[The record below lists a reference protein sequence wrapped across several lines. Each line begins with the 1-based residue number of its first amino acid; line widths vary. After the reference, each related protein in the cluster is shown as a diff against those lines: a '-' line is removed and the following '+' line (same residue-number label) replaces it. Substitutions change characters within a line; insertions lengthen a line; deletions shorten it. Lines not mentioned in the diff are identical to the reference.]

1 MFFFGYFNS
10 TDPQQIYNLKKD
22 GLNYSIKLNQYLNLQ
37 SNIFGYEIK
46 GIKILEL
53 PDSNITGL
61 YFISSDNN
69 TEEKIEV
76 RQNDILN
83 FSSNISLLFQ
93 YNGTLKKGNYLLK
106 FAGVLE
112 EPIIEK
118 AILMILVIQWKIWMN
133 II

>member
-1 MFFFGYFNS
+1 MFKYKDILCFHLNNIKGMHGFVFFGYFNS

-76 RQNDILN
+76 RQNDILD

-93 YNGTLKKGNYLLK
+93 YSL
-106 FAGVLE
+106 
-112 EPIIEK
+112 
-118 AILMILVIQWKIWMN
+118 Q
-133 II
+133 